1 MYKGHRAPQRYQR
14 QKAST
19 VSDGSNNNNE
29 NQQRKAVM
37 RVTTLATTFL
47 TLALGIT
54 AVARAEDREPDRPA
68 EVGGTPTNN
77 PKLSPRSDPMPTGW
91 SQKTIN
97 INVGGV
103 QRKAIA
109 DGPGSGTYSCEP
121 VPYPIIISYHGR
133 GASAARMRELS
144 HFHDR
149 KYCSVVLYPQGLD
162 GLGRDST
169 EMSHGTLKSC
179 WQGAPYCTPKV
190 PGTGPPETIRD
201 DVAFFDALIDLVRT
215 EYRSWAAM
223 DRIYV
228 AGKSNGAE
236 FANYLACY
244 HGDQIAAIAPVSG
257 PFYYAT
263 AGLDADPSCS
273 PRHPIPVINFHGD
286 ADKAVKY
293 QGSGRW
299 ESCLGDLCDP
309 PGRVARI
316 PNLPKW
322 AAAWGGHN
330 GCTLKDLEVPVPGAV
345 QPSSGQETFLSRY
358 YKCNGDVEVLHYRT
372 QNGLHDWP
380 SLSPNDD
387 NTQDDQ
393 TFATVPAVLGTMDA
407 TEVIVNFFKRFTLR
421 P

>member
-1 MYKGHRAPQRYQR
+1 
-14 QKAST
+14 
-19 VSDGSNNNNE
+19 
-29 NQQRKAVM
+29 M
-37 RVTTLATTFL
+37 RLTTLATTLL
-47 TLALGIT
+47 TLALGAT
-54 AVARAEDREPDRPA
+54 AVAGDEDRGPDRPD
-68 EVGGTPTNN
+68 ETRGTVTSDH
-77 PKLSPRSDPMPTGW
+77 KLSPRGDPMPTGW
-91 SQKTIN
+91 SKKVIR

-103 QRKAIA
+103 ERTALA
-109 DGPGSGTYSCEP
+109 DGPGSGTYRCEP

-133 GASAARMRELS
+133 GASASHMRDLS

-162 GLGRDST
+162 GLGRDSNET
-169 EMSHGTLKSC
+169 SFGTLKSC

-201 DVAFFDALIDLVRT
+201 DVAFFDAIIELVRT
-215 EYRSWAAM
+215 EYGSWAAM

-263 AGLDADPSCS
+263 AGLDADPTCS

-286 ADKAVKY
+286 ADRAVKY

-299 ESCLGDLCDP
+299 ETCEGRLCDP
-309 PGRVARI
+309 PGRVGRI

-322 AAAWGGHN
+322 AAAWGSLN
-330 GCTLKDLEVPVPGAV
+330 GCGLQELDVAVPGAV
-345 QPSSGQETFLSRY
+345 EPSSGQETFLSRY
-358 YKCNGDVEVLHYRT
+358 YGCNGGVEVLHYRT
-372 QNGLHDWP
+372 KNGLHDWP
-380 SLSPNDD
+380 SLSPNED
-387 NTQDDQ
+387 NTHDDK
-393 TFATVPAVLGTMDA
+393 TFDPVPFVPGTMDA
-407 TEVIVNFFKRFTLR
+407 TEVIFQFFKRFTLR

>member
-1 MYKGHRAPQRYQR
+1 
-14 QKAST
+14 
-19 VSDGSNNNNE
+19 
-29 NQQRKAVM
+29 M
-37 RVTTLATTFL
+37 RLITLATAVL
-47 TLALGIT
+47 TLALGAT
-54 AVARAEDREPDRPA
+54 AVAGDENPDTDRPA
-68 EVGGTPTNN
+68 EGGGTATSG
-77 PKLSPRSDPMPTGW
+77 PKLGPRTDPMPTGW

-97 INVGGV
+97 IMVGAV
-103 QRKAIA
+103 QRTVLA
-109 DGPGSGTYSCEP
+109 DGPGSDTYSCGP

-133 GASAARMRELS
+133 GSNPGRMRGLS
-144 HFHDR
+144 QFHDQ
-149 KYCSVVLYPQGLD
+149 KYCSIVLYPSGLN

-169 EMSHGTLKSC
+169 AMSYGTLKSC

-201 DVAFFDALIDLVRT
+201 DVAFFDALINLVRT
-215 EYRSWAAM
+215 EYGSWAAL
-223 DRIYV
+223 DRVYV
-228 AGKSNGAE
+228 SGKSNGAE

-257 PFYYAT
+257 PFYYAM

-273 PRHPIPVINFHGD
+273 PTHPIPVINFHGD

-299 ESCLGDLCDP
+299 ESCLGNLCDP
-309 PGRVARI
+309 PDRVARI

-322 AAAWGGHN
+322 AAAWGDHN
-330 GCTLKDLEVPVPGAV
+330 GCESQELDVPVPGAA
-345 QPSSGQETFLSRY
+345 QPSSGQETFLSKY
-358 YKCNGDVEVLHYRT
+358 YNCNGDVEVLHYHT
-372 QNGLHDWP
+372 KNGLHDWP

-393 TFATVPAVLGTMDA
+393 TFATVPAVLGTMNA
-407 TEVIVNFFKRFTLR
+407 TEVIVQFFKRFTLR